1 MVGAFVVALERILGV
16 PAGTLTLVDGAALRE
31 WYG

>member
-1 MVGAFVVALERILGV
+1 MVAAYVEAMERILGV

-31 WYG
+31 WYA